1 MTNTER
7 GEKKKKRTI
16 TSQKG
21 AYSLLDQFPLID
33 VMAGPQHESSLTG
46 EIK

>member
-1 MTNTER
+1 MTNTDR
-7 GEKKKKRTI
+7 GEKKRTI

-21 AYSLLDQFPLID
+21 AYSLLGQFPLID